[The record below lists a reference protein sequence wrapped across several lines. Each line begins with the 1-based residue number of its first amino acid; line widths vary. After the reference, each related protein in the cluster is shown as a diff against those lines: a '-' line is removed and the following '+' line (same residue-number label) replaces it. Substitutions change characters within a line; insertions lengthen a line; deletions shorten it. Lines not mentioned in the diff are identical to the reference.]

1 MKKNNLIV
9 STLIAVALFVS
20 STVFAGTIEVTVKGM
35 VCSFCAQG
43 IEKNLLK
50 NSSIEKVHVDLDKKL
65 VHIVEKPKQSISD
78 ADVTKIITDAGY
90 SVSSIKRSGS

>member
-1 MKKNNLIV
+1 MKKNNLMFGII
-9 STLIAVALFVS
+9 SAAVFFLS
-20 STVFAGTIEVTVKGM
+20 STVFAGALEVTVKGM

-43 IEKNLLK
+43 IQKNLLK

-65 VHIVEKPKQSISD
+65 VHIVEKPQQTVSD